1 MRYPLVYGGLAGI
14 IAIVLIILS
23 MTLDLPSHA
32 HSMWFGYLL
41 MIAALSLIFV
51 GVKRY
56 RDVECGGIVRFGRAF
71 GIGVAIAA
79 VSALVYAAGFELF
92 LAVTGSN
99 FMDQYMA
106 DYSATTIAGMRADGA
121 SQTAIAATMRE
132 LDGMAQMMRNPLYRV
147 PMVFIEIFPVG
158 LLVALVS
165 ALILRNPRVLAQ
177 AR

>member
-56 RDVECGGIVRFGRAF
+56 RDVEKGGTIRFGE
-71 GIGVAIAA
+71 
-79 VSALVYAAGFELF
+79 ALVLGLGIAFVASIIYVGGFKIYYATPTGHELF
-92 LAVTGSN
+92 DMIVVMEPRYAGTLFRWGWG
-99 FMDQYMA
+99 FM
-106 DYSATTIAGMRADGA
+106 
-121 SQTAIAATMRE
+121 
-132 LDGMAQMMRNPLYRV
+132 
-147 PMVFIEIFPVG
+147 EILPVD
-158 LLVALVS
+158 LVI
-165 ALILRNPRVLAQ
+165 ALISAALLRNPRVLP
-177 AR
+177 ARGAAA